1 MNMFEVFVKHD
12 RIYFSVGNQSFQL
25 AYEPE
30 DEPELSAGQVAE
42 WYMDQLR
49 HALSSLQS
57 SDAQAEIAKRDE
69 RIAELE
75 SRLSGFSA
83 LTGLMQSSLEGDT
96 QRIGELLNERDKQAA
111 EISRLK
117 ALVGECEK
125 KLRSIKTDVDS
136 APHIPISM
144 TLNEIAFS
152 VEEAIAAIKE
162 EGL

>member
-57 SDAQAEIAKRDE
+57 SDAQAEIERCDA

-75 SRLSGFSA
+75 QQLSILRPNKLCDSGCMLSCS
-83 LTGLMQSSLEGDT
+83 MEGAA
-96 QRIGELLNERDKQAA
+96 QAA

-117 ALVGECEK
+117 AVIRKC
-125 KLRSIKTDVDS
+125 KLAIS
-136 APHIPISM
+136 AYLDLPSSPY
-144 TLNEIAFS
+144 
-152 VEEAIAAIKE
+152 VEEVTAIMYCQDAITAIKE